1 LYFCSI
7 CKVSPALGGIQP
19 TASWT
24 AATGMAAIAIDGLER
39 INRWIQIAMTN
50 GSN

>member
-1 LYFCSI
+1 L
-7 CKVSPALGGIQP
+7 
-19 TASWT
+19 T

-39 INRWIQIAMTN
+39 INRWIQIAVTD